1 MNIPQITS
9 IDTALEVYYKHTE
22 IGNREIKALFGN
34 LSSAIVCKLKKVVK
48 AEMNKQGV
56 YSYGA
61 NKVNTAVAFDVWH
74 INVYDLEKRREKLRK
89 LNL

>member
-9 IDTALEVYYKHTE
+9 IDTALKVYYQHIE

-34 LSSAIVCKLKKVVK
+34 LSSATVCKLKKAVK
-48 AEMNKQGV
+48 TEMNEHGI

-61 NKVNTAVAFDVWH
+61 NKVNTAIAFDVWH
-74 INVYDLEKRREKLRK
+74 INVCDLEKRREKLKK
-89 LNL
+89 LDL

>member
-1 MNIPQITS
+1 MNIPQITG
-9 IDTALEVYYKHTE
+9 IDTALEIYYKHTE
-22 IGNREIKALFGN
+22 IGNKEIVALLGRH
-34 LSSAIVCKLKKVVK
+34 SSATISRLKKAVK

-61 NKVNTAVAFDVWH
+61 NKVNTAIAFDVWH
-74 INVYDLEKRREKLRK
+74 INVCDLEKRREKLKK